1 MTVNKLTCADY
12 EEFIDLINLV
22 FCQNLKKVNFEQD
35 MPYIFQNDEEHMSRQ
50 YGLRND
56 NGKLVAADSV
66 KSRELLNRAAELK
79 EPNALYEYAE
89 LLIADGKDVYSYM
102 KEAAD
107 LGNEKAMIYMF
118 DRLDGQKRYN
128 EAYKYAQKLYLAGN
142 HEGTRRLADYY
153 LEGKCVSRDKSIAK
167 DLYYEASR
175 AGNKEA
181 KKKLRGL

>member
-1 MTVNKLTCADY
+1 V
-12 EEFIDLINLV
+12 EFEKGDIL
-22 FCQNLKKVNFEQD
+22 E
-35 MPYIFQNDEEHMSRQ
+35 
-50 YGLRND
+50 RND
-56 NGKLVAADSV
+56 SLALHWYEMAVENEEPLALYEMSCRYRNGNSVAADSI
-66 KSRELLNRAAELK
+66 KSRNLLNRAAELK

-89 LLIADGKDVYSYM
+89 LLIADGKDAFSYM

-118 DRLDGQKRYN
+118 DRLDGLKRFD
-128 EAYKYAQKLYLAGN
+128 EAYKYAQALYLAGN

-167 DLYYEASR
+167 DLYYEAAR

-181 KKKLRGL
+181 KEKLRRL